1 MASVWFENPHCDVF
15 DVGNQCK
22 AAQSGAAGPQCPGLL
37 PGGHP
42 VPRLSGRFASLSKQQ
57 GVNAFI
63 FGGEKTSKKNPK
75 NCKNCNPSQRCCSKG
90 QAAFGQCSELLKA
103 APAIQNQMVG
113 TEQREVALTF
123 VPELF
128 LVLQLY

>member
-1 MASVWFENPHCDVF
+1 MASVWFENPYCDVF
-15 DVGNQCK
+15 VVGNQCK

-42 VPRLSGRFASLSKQQ
+42 VPRLSGRFASLLKQQ

-63 FGGEKTSKKNPK
+63 SGGEKTSKKKHAKTAARASGAVPK
-75 NCKNCNPSQRCCSKG
+75 VRQPLDKCSQ
-90 QAAFGQCSELLKA
+90 LLKA

-113 TEQREVALTF
+113 IEQREVVLTF
-123 VPELF
+123 VP
-128 LVLQLY
+128 